1 MVGLLVDHDAD
12 LGGARQREG
21 DAADGG
27 QAELHPRLAGAAR
40 ARQHLLHRQD
50 ERRQERGRSLRSP
63 GALYLLGIIILI

>member
-1 MVGLLVDHDAD
+1 MVGVLVDHDAD

-27 QAELHPRLAGAAR
+27 EAELHPRLAGAAR

-50 ERRQERGRSLRSP
+50 ERRQERG
-63 GALYLLGIIILI
+63 